1 MSYASEKL
9 GSAIEGMVSSHE
21 SLKERLL
28 GAFFT
33 FHTLSEKDF
42 PEELKLYWKSIR
54 ERLTKYGAIL
64 DDQGNVPVGSA
75 ENTINN
81 MSKIDQST
89 LAIDIV
95 GLYIQLSQLSNVS

>member
-42 PEELKLYWKSIR
+42 PEELKPHWKSIF
-54 ERLTKYGAIL
+54 ERITKDGAII
-64 DDQGNVPVGSA
+64 DEKGNVPFGSA

-89 LAIDIV
+89 LASDIMA
-95 GLYIQLSQLSNVS
+95 LYIQLEYVGK